1 MYSLNI
7 NQFKKEIEDKNKLE
21 AIEYATASLAN
32 AEDILLNAKAC
43 KDIDTMEEYINFLK
57 GFISSK

>member
-7 NQFKKEIEDKNKLE
+7 NQFKKDIDSKDPLE
-21 AIEYATASLAN
+21 AIEYAIAALAN

-43 KDIDTMEEYINFLK
+43 KDTEHLEEYINFLK
-57 GFISSK
+57 WFLRSK